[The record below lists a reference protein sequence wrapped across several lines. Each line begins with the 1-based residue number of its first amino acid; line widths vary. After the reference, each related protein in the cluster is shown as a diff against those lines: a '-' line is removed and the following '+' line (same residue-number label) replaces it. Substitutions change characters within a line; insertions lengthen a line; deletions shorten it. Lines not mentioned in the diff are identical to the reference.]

1 MGESLCHLVRLDVNW
16 KFWFFFKGAQ
26 AFISLEYDNEMEL
39 YAEKREA
46 GKRVEAA
53 ANYLTA
59 TFWNYLHDEDKYNF
73 TYEQF
78 TNQTD
83 ADLRLN
89 PFNSHW

>member
-1 MGESLCHLVRLDVNW
+1 MPFILWILI
-16 KFWFFFKGAQ
+16 FFKGAQ

-89 PFNSHW
+89 SSNSHW